1 MFAAQIKRLM
11 KKAILA
17 LSMLVV
23 LASCKKDKNDDPI
36 TPTKENLTG
45 TYKITAA
52 TITSG
57 GSTVDVFNNDV
68 FFEACDR
75 DDVYKLNADLS
86 YDIQDAGVVCSPDN
100 NYTGGTWALVNATSI
115 DIDGDVYTIKSWNG
129 KTLVGEFTD
138 TGITG
143 TVTYVKQ

>member
-1 MFAAQIKRLM
+1 M

-23 LASCKKDKNDDPI
+23 LASCKKDKNDEQI

-45 TYKITAA
+45 SYKMTAA
-52 TITSG
+52 TLASG
-57 GSTVDVFNNDV
+57 GTSVDIFNNPT

-75 DDVYKLNADLS
+75 DDIYKLNADLT
-86 YDIQDAGVVCSPDN
+86 YEIVDAGMVCNPDN
-100 NYTGGTWALVNATSI
+100 NYTGGTWSLVSTTSI
-115 DIDGDVYTIKSWNG
+115 NIDGDVYTIKSWNG
-129 KTLVGEFTD
+129 KTLVGEFND
-138 TGITG
+138 GSGLSG

>member
-1 MFAAQIKRLM
+1 M

-23 LASCKKDKNDDPI
+23 FASCKKDKNDDPV

-45 TYKITAA
+45 SYKITAA
-52 TITSG
+52 TLTAG
-57 GSTVDVFNNDV
+57 GQTADIFNDNT

-86 YDIQDAGVVCSPDN
+86 YDIVDAGVVCNPDN
-100 NYTGGTWALVNATSI
+100 NYTGGSWSLVSTTQI

-129 KTLVGEFTD
+129 KTLVAEFSD
-138 TGITG
+138 SGFTG